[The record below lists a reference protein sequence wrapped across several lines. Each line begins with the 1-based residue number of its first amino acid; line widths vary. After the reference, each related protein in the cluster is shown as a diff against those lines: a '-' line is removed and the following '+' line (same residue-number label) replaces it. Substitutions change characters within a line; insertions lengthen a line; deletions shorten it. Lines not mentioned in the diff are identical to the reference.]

1 MTSKARNQGQFG
13 FGRIAAWGVALL
25 VAAPAFAVPAV
36 DFTGQSGIGIAGRTV
51 GFQFTV
57 DEDFV
62 VTSLGL
68 WDRDADGNEEDRP
81 IGIWDSS
88 GAMIAC
94 ETMPAG
100 SATPLV
106 GSFRYIRLDAP
117 IIVSPGE
124 TYTIGAFYTV
134 NAGGI
139 AHQATGLT
147 TATGLNLVSAV
158 ASPIDFLFQRPTG
171 SFGSSQPGFFGPNLE
186 LTPLAE
192 ALPELEAAPA
202 IEFGGRTPI
211 GVAGRT
217 VGFEFTVEK
226 GMIVT
231 DLGLWDRDH
240 DGNEEDRPIGLWDS
254 AGTLLATITMPSG
267 FPGDLDGDFRYLP
280 LDPPLMVVPGETYTL
295 GALYTVNAGG
305 IAHQVTDLNTT
316 PGFQLGDAVA
326 GPVNFVFQQPMG
338 VFGGSQPGFF
348 GPNLRFAEPVPC
360 AGDIDGS
367 GEVDL
372 GDLAGLLAAFG
383 SMNGDANYNPGAD
396 LDGDDDVD
404 LGDLSGL
411 LAAFG
416 TICG

>member
-1 MTSKARNQGQFG
+1 MISKARKQGQFG
-13 FGRIAAWGVALL
+13 FGRIAAWSLALI
-25 VAAPAFAVPAV
+25 VTAPAFAVPAV
-36 DFTGQSGIGIAGRTV
+36 DFTGQSPIGIAGRTV

-68 WDRDADGNEEDRP
+68 WDRDGDGNEEDRP
-81 IGIWDSS
+81 IGLWDSS
-88 GAMIAC
+88 GALIAC

-106 GSFRYIRLDAP
+106 DSFRYIRVDSP
-117 IIVSPGE
+117 VIVSPGE
-124 TYTIGAFYTV
+124 TYTVGAYYTV
-134 NAGGI
+134 NSGGI

-147 TATGLNLVSAV
+147 LATGVNLVSAV
-158 ASPIDFLFQRPTG
+158 ASPIDFTFQRPAGVFGG
-171 SFGSSQPGFFGPNLE
+171 SHPGFFGPNIE

-192 ALPELEAAPA
+192 AELDTAPA
-202 IEFGGRTPI
+202 IEFGGRAGI
-211 GVAGRT
+211 GIAGRT

-267 FPGDLDGDFRYLP
+267 FPGELDGDFRYLP
-280 LDPPLMVVPGETYTL
+280 LDPPLMLVPGETYTL
-295 GALYTVNAGG
+295 GAYYTVNAGG

-316 PGFQLGDAVA
+316 PGFLLGDAVA
-326 GPVNFVFQQPMG
+326 SPIDFAFQQPMG

-348 GPNLRFAEPVPC
+348 GPNVRLAEPTPC
-360 AGDIDGS
+360 FADVDGN

-372 GDLAGLLAAFG
+372 ADLAGLLTAFG
-383 SMNGDANYNPGAD
+383 SMNGDANYNPAAD

-416 TICG
+416 AICG